1 MSNITII
8 AYIILTLSIGYVFI
22 YPKTGE
28 ISSLLEE
35 KQKYENTLEVVNNI
49 ENKKNELLTEF
60 NKISTQD
67 RKNIETILPSSL
79 NFVKLVAQ
87 IDKVA
92 MGYGIIVDKF
102 SSKETS
108 FSVGDSIATAQP
120 SKPYNS
126 AVISFSFKSPYD
138 KFSGFINDLEKSLR
152 ILDVRSTKLETQEK
166 DINSY
171 QVEFETYWLKSD

>member
-1 MSNITII
+1 M
-8 AYIILTLSIGYVFI
+8 
-22 YPKTGE
+22 
-28 ISSLLEE
+28 EE

-102 SSKETS
+102 SSKDEFLS
-108 FSVGDSIATAQP
+108 WRF
-120 SKPYNS
+120 NCH
-126 AVISFSFKSPYD
+126 
-138 KFSGFINDLEKSLR
+138 
-152 ILDVRSTKLETQEK
+152 RSTFKTLQL
-166 DINSY
+166 S
-171 QVEFETYWLKSD
+171 SH